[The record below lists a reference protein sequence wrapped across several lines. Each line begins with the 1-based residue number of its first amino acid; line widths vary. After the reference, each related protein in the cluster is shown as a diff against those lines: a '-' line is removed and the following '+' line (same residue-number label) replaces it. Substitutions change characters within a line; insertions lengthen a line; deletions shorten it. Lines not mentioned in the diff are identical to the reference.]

1 LEQVQKEL
9 GLEMS
14 DTILPETSTEELDDS
29 PSLTGLLDL
38 AVAKKERMTLTF
50 QHQVLVA
57 LVPIEEVELIKKIEN
72 TVQRMGINKGP
83 SESRTNPPN
92 CLQV

>member
-14 DTILPETSTEELDDS
+14 DTILPETPTEELDDS
-29 PSLTGLLDL
+29 PSLTELLDL
-38 AVAKKERMTLTF
+38 AVAKKKRITLTF

-57 LVPIEEVELIKKIEN
+57 LVPIEEVELRKKIEN
-72 TVQRMGINKGP
+72 TLDYLGIN
-83 SESRTNPPN
+83 SIV
-92 CLQV
+92 LD